1 MWVFFSL
8 FCMFSNFYPLDVQ
21 TKNDVALTHL
31 DEALVKDWIENRTS
45 YGLDMVFRS
54 VCLLIL

>member
-1 MWVFFSL
+1 MFFSL
-8 FCMFSNFYPLDVQ
+8 FCMFFNFYPLDVQ
-21 TKNDVALTHL
+21 TKNGVALTHL